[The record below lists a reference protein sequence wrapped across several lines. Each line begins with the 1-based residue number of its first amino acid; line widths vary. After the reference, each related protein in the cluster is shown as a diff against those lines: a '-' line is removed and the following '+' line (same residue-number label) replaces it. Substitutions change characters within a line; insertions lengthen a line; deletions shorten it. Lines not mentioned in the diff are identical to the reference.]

1 MRKHI
6 PDRRCKRVLI
16 LVMDGLGVGELPDA
30 ADFGDTGSC
39 TLGNLAEAAGGLNL
53 PHLGEL
59 GIGNIISIA
68 GVSPADEPLAA
79 YGKMAMQSP
88 GKDSTSGHWEMT
100 GLILKT
106 PFPTYPDGFPS
117 EVILPFEEKIGR
129 KTLGNK
135 AASGTEIIK
144 ELGSQHLE
152 TGFPIVY
159 TSADSVFQIAA
170 HEKVIPVPELYRICE
185 AARELLTGPH
195 AVGRVIARP
204 FLGESGNF
212 WRTPRRH
219 DFSFPPPGPTLF
231 NTLSLNG
238 YQVVAVGKVND
249 IFAGSGVTSSVP
261 AVGNRE
267 IFLRA
272 EEAFKKIDSG
282 LVFATLVDFDTLYGH
297 RNDVKGFAKAL
308 ESLDS
313 WLPGMLSQL
322 GQGDIVVFTADHG
335 CDPTTPSTDHSREY
349 VPLLMIGPEISPA
362 YLGVRSTM
370 ADLGA
375 TLAELFG
382 VERGDGTPIP
392 EILEGF

>member
-1 MRKHI
+1 M
-6 PDRRCKRVLI
+6 
-16 LVMDGLGVGELPDA
+16 
-30 ADFGDTGSC
+30 
-39 TLGNLAEAAGGLNL
+39 
-53 PHLGEL
+53 
-59 GIGNIISIA
+59 
-68 GVSPADEPLAA
+68 
-79 YGKMAMQSP
+79 
-88 GKDSTSGHWEMT
+88 
-100 GLILKT
+100 
-106 PFPTYPDGFPS
+106 
-117 EVILPFEEKIGR
+117 
-129 KTLGNK
+129 
-135 AASGTEIIK
+135 
-144 ELGSQHLE
+144 
-152 TGFPIVY
+152 
-159 TSADSVFQIAA
+159 
-170 HEKVIPVPELYRICE
+170 
-185 AARELLTGPH
+185 
-195 AVGRVIARP
+195 
-204 FLGESGNF
+204 
-212 WRTPRRH
+212 
-219 DFSFPPPGPTLF
+219 
-231 NTLSLNG
+231 
-238 YQVVAVGKVND
+238 VAVGKVND